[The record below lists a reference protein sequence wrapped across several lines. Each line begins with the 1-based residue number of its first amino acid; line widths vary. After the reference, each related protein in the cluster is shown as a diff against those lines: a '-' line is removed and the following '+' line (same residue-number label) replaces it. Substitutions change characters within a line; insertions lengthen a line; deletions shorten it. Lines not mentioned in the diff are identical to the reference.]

1 MKKIFLT
8 AITATFLSFFSACS
22 DDPEPSTEEKCEGG
36 LSEDCL
42 LGTWNLNGIESTIDK
57 SKISDFGFAPSTLVF
72 TDDGKF
78 EFTTTTSPSSA
89 MAGRGCA
96 GEKTYGEW
104 AIEGAS
110 LKIKVKMAR
119 CQEPEAGTYTT
130 TPTINATD
138 LNLNKLVFHSND
150 FDDAN
155 VKNYATEHYIR
166 AAD

>member
-1 MKKIFLT
+1 MKKIFLS
-8 AITATFLSFFSACS
+8 AIAASFCLLTACS

-36 LSEDCL
+36 LNEDCL
-42 LGTWNLNGIESTIDK
+42 VGTWNLNGIESTIDK
-57 SKISDFGFAPSTLVF
+57 SKIVDFGVAPSTLVF

-78 EFTTTTSPSSA
+78 EFTTTTSPNSD

-104 AIEGAS
+104 SIEGAS
-110 LKIKVKMAR
+110 LKIIVKMAR
-119 CQEPEAGTYTT
+119 CQEPDAGTYTT

-138 LNLNKLVFHSND
+138 LNFNKLVFHSND
-150 FDDAN
+150 ISDAFIKPN
-155 VKNYATEHYIR
+155 ATEHYIR